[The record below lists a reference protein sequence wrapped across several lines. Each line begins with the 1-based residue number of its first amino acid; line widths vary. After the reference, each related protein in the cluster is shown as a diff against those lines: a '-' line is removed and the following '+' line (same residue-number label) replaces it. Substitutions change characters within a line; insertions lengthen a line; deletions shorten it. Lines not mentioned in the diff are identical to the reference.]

1 MLRTLL
7 QQIKRHLQKA
17 DRAQPVTAKLPQPEQ
32 PYYTVL
38 MAAPGDCYLI
48 RRQTAQHCDP
58 SGVSLFWTRGTSLIN
73 ARFEYLGGRTW
84 TGIDNVHGRLD
95 DWAPEVLALG
105 GMRDGNN
112 V

>member
-17 DRAQPVTAKLPQPEQ
+17 DRAPRATPEQPRPEQ

-38 MAAPGDCYLI
+38 MAAPGDCYLL

-58 SGVSLFWTRGTSLIN
+58 SGVSLFWTEGTSLVN
-73 ARFEYLGGRTW
+73 YRFTYLGGRTC
-84 TGIDNVHGRLD
+84 TGIDDIRQPLD
-95 DWAPEVLALG
+95 AWAPEVLALG